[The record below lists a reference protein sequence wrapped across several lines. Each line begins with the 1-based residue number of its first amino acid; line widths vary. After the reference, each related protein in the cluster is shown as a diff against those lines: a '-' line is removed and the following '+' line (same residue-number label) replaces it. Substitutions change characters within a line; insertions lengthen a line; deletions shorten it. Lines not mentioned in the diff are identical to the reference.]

1 MVPAAMPVPGE
12 SNMYRRSS
20 LHLAIV
26 AAMTLPAA
34 ANAGFFEDIEV
45 NGFLKNETA
54 IFLNDGQVTGEAR
67 NMLDNS
73 GHDAGDLLKFENS
86 ARFFVNGLLGEN
98 GSWHLDLNIVCDSE
112 GVNSDYKCH
121 ESYTQND
128 WLRELYVDYAAGD
141 WNIRFGKQQVVWG
154 TADGIKLLD
163 IINPTDY
170 REMAQ
175 NAMEDSRIPIWM
187 LNVERNIGETG
198 NVQFIVSENRKNA
211 IPGLNRDGDEGHP
224 FIMKGVDSITGDVNG
239 FLHVTPALAS
249 VAGSF
254 NGAAMA
260 GMFTGNIN
268 MAGLLPFAGLT
279 VDGFAS
285 MPVVYGFPCPP
296 TGCDGTQT
304 PVPFGPGYIVLNN
317 IAQNGLYPGDPNAN
331 NNETNL
337 MDVNGPQV
345 TQVKWDPSNPKSAF
359 EYMPNATFATFNTF
373 TNVNFTPQG
382 PMFTGAETK
391 YVVNEPDAERLNAGL
406 RYRAS
411 LDNGLNFGI
420 NYFYHYSANPEINL
434 SWRDAVTGEKLDVLR
449 ARGMVVGTDPAGNPV
464 IMPNPGDT
472 LAANEVGNN
481 AMTDLDAMPTIL
493 LMNGAGQFYGAF
505 DPTTGMPNANQNGVY
520 MEMEETRSRV
530 NSIGG
535 SLDYGTQWGDLPV
548 VLRAE
553 VLYDKGEKQP
563 VVDKRLLGIGDLTNA
578 LTMEDMDKFSYVI
591 GVDITVLTNML
602 ISGQFIQQNNL
613 DFVDDKRTCTTQ
625 AGITYDCSRY
635 TGDFSTLHLTN
646 GLNKGWENKEFYS
659 LFLSKPFG
667 ESQLGRWNNII
678 MYEDGG
684 GFWNR
689 FDVEYSFTD
698 EFIGSAELNF
708 YWGDED
714 TTFGQF
720 KNSSNAQ
727 IGLKYI
733 WE

>member
-1 MVPAAMPVPGE
+1 
-12 SNMYRRSS
+12 MYRRSS
-20 LHLAIV
+20 LHLAIL
-26 AAMTLPAA
+26 AAMTLPAT

-73 GHDAGDLLKFENS
+73 GHNAGDLLKFENS
-86 ARFFVNGLLGEN
+86 ARFFINGYLGDY
-98 GSWHLDLNIVCDSE
+98 GSWHLDLNIICDSE

-128 WLRELYVDYAAGD
+128 WLRELYADFSVGD
-141 WNIRFGKQQVVWG
+141 WNLRLGKQQVVWG

-187 LNVERNIGETG
+187 LNAERNIGENG
-198 NVQFIVSENRKNA
+198 NIQFIVSENRKNA
-211 IPGLNRDGDEGHP
+211 IPGLNRDGDSGHP

-239 FLHVTPALAS
+239 FLNVTPALAS

-254 NGAAMA
+254 NGAAMG

-285 MPVVYGFPCPP
+285 TPVVYGFPCPP

-345 TQVKWDPSNPKSAF
+345 TQVSWDPSNPRSAF

-382 PMFTGAETK
+382 PVFSGAETK
-391 YVVNEPDAERLNAGL
+391 YVVNEPDPERLNAGL
-406 RYRAS
+406 RYRGS

-434 SWRDAVTGEKLDVLR
+434 SWRDAVTGEKLEVLR
-449 ARGMVVGTDPAGNPV
+449 ARGMVVGTDPSGNPV
-464 IMPNPGDT
+464 IMPNPGDIVS
-472 LAANEVGNN
+472 ANDVGNN

-493 LMNGAGQFYGAF
+493 LMNSAGQFYGAF

-563 VVDKRLLGIGDLTNA
+563 IVDKRLLGIGDLTNA

-591 GVDITVLTNML
+591 GVDVTVLTNML
-602 ISGQFIQQNNL
+602 VSAQFIQQNNL

-625 AGITYDCSRY
+625 AGNTYDCSRY

-646 GLNKGWENKEFYS
+646 GMNKGWENKEFYS

-689 FDVEYSFTD
+689 FDVEYSFSD

-727 IGLKYI
+727 IGLKYL